1 MVSVYSVFSAIVFFN
16 LALVAV
22 YVLMRRTRFV
32 INYTAASLSL
42 LTMLAILRLFV
53 PADLT
58 SAFVIK
64 STRIIPAIQR
74 FALTELPG
82 SRIIVAALLAL
93 IWGLGVLVCLG
104 YDLNLMIAARK
115 AEKAFVL
122 VRDERVE
129 RMAADMGI
137 KYRIKVSPSIR
148 EPYSAGVIKPTI
160 YLPYWDLNEQE
171 LRTVLSHERQHL
183 RSRDALKKLIFLL
196 LEALFWWNPIS
207 HIFRREL
214 DQLLEI
220 QCDAR
225 MTSGKSERERLQYA
239 ETLLSVMKRVSEGR
253 KSCLCSCA
261 ITNSAEKMKQ
271 RFHIILETGNP
282 RVKAGK
288 SVLYIA
294 LVLVFVSSFFVIAQP
309 YYEPP
314 IADMEGLYTVDKD
327 SSFILKE
334 DDKYFLYCNGELI
347 SPVSEDDLTDQ
358 PMNTLPIYD
367 KSN

>member
-1 MVSVYSVFSAIVFFN
+1 M
-16 LALVAV
+16 
-22 YVLMRRTRFV
+22 
-32 INYTAASLSL
+32 
-42 LTMLAILRLFV
+42 
-53 PADLT
+53 
-58 SAFVIK
+58 
-64 STRIIPAIQR
+64 
-74 FALTELPG
+74 
-82 SRIIVAALLAL
+82 AALLAL

-148 EPYSAGVIKPTI
+148 EPYSAGIIKPTI

-183 RSRDALKKLIFLL
+183 RSRDALKKLVFLL

-239 ETLLSVMKRVSEGR
+239 ETLLSVMKRVNEGR

-314 IADMEGLYTVDKD
+314 MSDIEGVYMINNEN
-327 SSFILKE
+327 SFILKIGDE
-334 DDKYFLYCNGELI
+334 YFLSYDGEII
-347 SPVSEDDLTDQ
+347 SPISKASLSDQ
-358 PMNTLPIYD
+358 AMKSLPIYE
-367 KSN
+367 KIN